1 MMTMTMA
8 REQNPYSITDGYE
21 ERHYFPIVGYGLTIE
36 TIQAF
41 LFDFGY
47 KQELK
52 KLDDAWNNG
61 MTTQEIFE
69 AVISK
74 HWQPRFEAKT
84 LEIVETASLD
94 AKFLMSYSLIYATSD
109 GTRLSTIDELNE
121 ALVNVICEQ
130 FHIVQEKDVKAL
142 QQFVEAH
149 ADIILA
155 CDYC

>member
-1 MMTMTMA
+1 MA
-8 REQNPYSITDGYE
+8 KEQNPYLITNGYE

-74 HWQPRFEAKT
+74 QKT

-94 AKFLMSYSLIYATSD
+94 AEFLMSYSLIYDTSD
-109 GTRLSTIDELNE
+109 ETRLSTIDELNE

-142 QQFVEAH
+142 QQFVESH

-155 CDYC
+155 CDYS